1 MENNQ
6 KNFIA
11 PLIIIIAILALG
23 SGFYF
28 YSKNQ
33 KVNKPEE
40 QTPIKNITDNTY
52 NASNTPNISNTPN
65 TLNKAS
71 VPDPIKD
78 DPKIQQAINLNQD
91 AQLRAMVSNLR
102 AGSEL
107 YYDSHMGYTDICK
120 ASGTVFSKTL
130 NEIKVKAGSD
140 FKCYDGSKDY
150 AVSVKLT
157 SGEFYCVDSTG
168 FTGKTSKPASS
179 SVCSK

>member
-6 KNFIA
+6 KSFIA

-23 SGFYF
+23 SGFYY

-40 QTPIKNITDNTY
+40 QTQVKNITDNTY
-52 NASNTPNISNTPN
+52 NASNTPN

-71 VPDPIKD
+71 TPVPVKD
-78 DPKIQQAINLNQD
+78 DPQVQQAINFNQD
-91 AQLRAMVSNLR
+91 TQLRAMVSNLR

-107 YYDSHMGYTDICK
+107 YYDSHMGYANICK
-120 ASGTVFSKTL
+120 ASGTAFSKTL
-130 NEIKVKAGSD
+130 NEIKAKDGSD
-140 FKCYDGSKDY
+140 FKCYDGSNDY

>member
-23 SGFYF
+23 SGFYY

-52 NASNTPNISNTPN
+52 NASNTPN

-71 VPDPIKD
+71 IPEPIKD
-78 DPKIQQAINLNQD
+78 NPQVQQAINFNQD
-91 AQLRAMVSNLR
+91 SQLRAMMSNLR

-120 ASGTVFSKTL
+120 ASGTAFSKTL
-130 NEIKVKAGSD
+130 NGIKEKVGND
-140 FKCYDGSKDY
+140 YKCYDGSKDY

-168 FTGKTSKPASS
+168 FTGKNSKPASS